1 MSLKDKIN
9 DDLKA
14 AMIAKDTVRTE
25 TLRSIRAEIL
35 KADKSG
41 SDREMNEEEEIE
53 MLSKQA
59 KMRRESIEQFESAGR
74 TDLVDKEKAQ
84 LEIIEAY
91 LPEQMSQEDAEKVID
106 KIISDTGATEQ
117 KDFGKVMGAAMKELK
132 GKVDGKVIQD
142 IVKSRLS
149 S

>member
-106 KIISDTGATEQ
+106 KIISDTGATDQ

>member
-41 SDREMNEEEEIE
+41 SDREMNEQEEIE

-74 TDLVDKEKAQ
+74 ADLVDKEKAQ
-84 LEIIEAY
+84 LEIIEEY

-106 KIISDTGATEQ
+106 KIIADTGASGQ
-117 KDFGKVMGAAMKELK
+117 QDFGKVMGGAMKELK
-132 GKVDGKVIQD
+132 GKIDGKVIQD

-149 S
+149 

>member
-41 SDREMNEEEEIE
+41 SDREMNEQEEIE

-74 TDLVDKEKAQ
+74 ADLVDKEKAQ
-84 LEIIEAY
+84 LEIIEEY

-106 KIISDTGATEQ
+106 KIIADAGASGQ
-117 KDFGKVMGAAMKELK
+117 QDFGKVMGGAMKELK
-132 GKVDGKVIQD
+132 GKIDGKVIQD

-149 S
+149 

>member
-9 DDLKA
+9 DELKA
-14 AMIAKDTVRTE
+14 AMIAKNSVRTE

-35 KADKSG
+35 KADKAG
-41 SDREMNEEEEIE
+41 LDREMTEEEEIE

-84 LEIIEAY
+84 LEIIGEF
-91 LPEQMSQEDAEKVID
+91 LPEQMSQEEAESIVD
-106 KIISDTGATEQ
+106 GIIKETGAVDQ
-117 KDFGKVMGAAMKELK
+117 KDFGKVMGGAMKELK
-132 GKVDGKVIQD
+132 GKIDGKVIQD

>member
-9 DDLKA
+9 EDLKA

-41 SDREMNEEEEIE
+41 ADREMNEQEEIE

-59 KMRRESIEQFESAGR
+59 KMRKESIEQFESAGR
-74 TDLVDKEKAQ
+74 TDLVDKGKAQ
-84 LEIIEAY
+84 LEIIQAY

-106 KIISDTGATEQ
+106 KIISDTGATDQ
-117 KDFGKVMGAAMKELK
+117 KDFGKVMGLAMKELK